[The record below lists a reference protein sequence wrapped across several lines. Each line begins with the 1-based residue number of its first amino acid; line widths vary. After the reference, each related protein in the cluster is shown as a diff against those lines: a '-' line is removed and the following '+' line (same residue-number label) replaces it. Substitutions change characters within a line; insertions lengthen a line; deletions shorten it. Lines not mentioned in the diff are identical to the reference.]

1 MRIHHLM
8 RMIYRIWLAV
18 LAFGIGAPAWATTDS
33 RDEFWKNDAQGW
45 VVEVRECDHA
55 LCGFL
60 VSYRMVHPHPPGY
73 VPIDE
78 LNPDPTR
85 RNTPL
90 CGLQLIG
97 GFKPSTRK
105 NGDWDSGWIYNP
117 DSGKTY
123 AGAISQ
129 VDADTAKLRA
139 YIGIP
144 LIGRTLVLHRVAN
157 VSARCA
163 VTPQSP

>member
-1 MRIHHLM
+1 MRRIYLM
-8 RMIYRIWLAV
+8 WLAV
-18 LAFGIGAPAWATTDS
+18 FAFGMSPPAWAATDS
-33 RDEFWKNDAQGW
+33 RDEFWKNDAEGW

-60 VSYRMVHPHPPGY
+60 VSYRMVHPHPSGY

-85 RNTPL
+85 RSTPL

-105 NGDWDSGWIYNP
+105 DGDWDSGWVYNP
-117 DSGKTY
+117 DTGKTY
-123 AGAISQ
+123 TGA
-129 VDADTAKLRA
+129 VTKVNADTVKLRA

-144 LIGRTLVLHRVAN
+144 LLGRTLVLHRVAD
-157 VSARCA
+157 VPGRCA
-163 VTPQSP
+163 VPPKSP

>member
-1 MRIHHLM
+1 MHIF
-8 RMIYRIWLAV
+8 YRIWLAAFAACMSSPV
-18 LAFGIGAPAWATTDS
+18 LAITDT

-45 VVEVRECDHA
+45 VVEVRACDDA

-60 VSYRMVHPHPPGY
+60 VSYRMVHPHPSGY

-85 RNTPL
+85 RSTPL

-105 NGDWDSGWIYNP
+105 DGDWESGWVYNP

-123 AGAISQ
+123 AGAISKI
-129 VDADTAKLRA
+129 DADTAKLRA

-144 LIGRTLVLHRVAN
+144 LIGRTLVLHRVAD
-157 VSARCA
+157 VPARCA
-163 VTPQSP
+163 ALPKSP

>member
-1 MRIHHLM
+1 MHIF
-8 RMIYRIWLAV
+8 YRIWLMAFAACMSSPALAV
-18 LAFGIGAPAWATTDS
+18 TDT

-45 VVEVRECDHA
+45 VVEGRECNDA

-60 VSYRMVHPHPPGY
+60 VSYRMVHPHPSGY

-78 LNPDPTR
+78 LNPDPKR

-97 GFKPSTRK
+97 GFRPSTRK
-105 NGDWDSGWIYNP
+105 DGDWDSGWIYNP

-123 AGAISQ
+123 AGAISR

-144 LIGRTLVLHRVAN
+144 LIGRTLVLHRVAA
-157 VSARCA
+157 VPARCA
-163 VTPQSP
+163 TTPKNP

>member
-144 LIGRTLVLHRVAN
+144 LIGRTLVLHRVAD
-157 VSARCA
+157 VPARCA
-163 VTPQSP
+163 APPKSP